1 MATTKGRI
9 KLPRNPKD
17 GFDLAA
23 KIFAKHTADG
33 ATSELKNLDGL
44 DWTVEGPAAAAGLA
58 MHNDAEKL
66 KGEMEAMYRKRD
78 AAFLKADA
86 IVKASAAYLKG
97 KYNKN
102 PKKLA
107 EWGFAIDDTAPAKK
121 PAPTS

>member
-9 KLPRNPKD
+9 SLPRNPKD
-17 GFDLAA
+17 GFELAA
-23 KIFAKHTADG
+23 RIFAKHTTDG
-33 ATSELKNLDGL
+33 VNSELKNLDGL
-44 DWTVEGPAAAAGLA
+44 DWTVEGPAAADGLT

-107 EWGFAIDDTAPAKK
+107 EWGFAIDDSKQVKKAK
-121 PAPTS
+121 PTS